1 MASTES
7 AATIPVRALTESDLR
22 GCLALSRAAHWNQ
35 NEADWRMMLALGR
48 GWGIDLAA
56 DGQMV
61 PAGPASQADLG
72 GSVGRGVG
80 RDAVLAASALVIPY
94 PGVPGAAARSAGSPG
109 SSGFPGSGS
118 TSNAVAAAGCAWVS
132 MVLVLP
138 QFRRRGLAS
147 RLLREALACLRDQ
160 GLVPVLD
167 ATPAGYPVYIQEG
180 FEPAWGFRRYRR
192 AAVSLDPDAAAAPR
206 TRCIGEDDWPAVLAL
221 DAPAF
226 GADRGRLLR
235 ALAQRMPVAARVAEE
250 GGRIVG
256 FILGRDGLDA
266 CQLGPLIA
274 RDAATAQ
281 VLIDDVLDRLAG
293 PVQVDLADRHLAL
306 LEGLVARGFLLQ
318 RPFTRMAKDA
328 AAPGDPAQVV
338 LVAGPELG

>member
-22 GCLALSRAAHWNQ
+22 GCLALSRAANWNQ

-48 GWGIDLAA
+48 GWGIDL
-56 DGQMV
+56 DV
-61 PAGPASQADLG
+61 DSPVLPAGSDSRAGPG
-72 GSVGRGVG
+72 GAVGRG
-80 RDAVLAASALVIPY
+80 AVLAASALVIPY
-94 PGVPGAAARSAGSPG
+94 PAVP
-109 SSGFPGSGS
+109 
-118 TSNAVAAAGCAWVS
+118 VAAASSAGPGFGAPSRVGAATGCAWVS

-192 AAVSLDPDAAAAPR
+192 SAVSLDPDAAAAPQ

-235 ALAQRMPVAARVAEE
+235 ALGRRMPVAARVAEE
-250 GGRIVG
+250 GGRITG

-281 VLIDDVLDRLAG
+281 VLIDDVLDRVAG
-293 PVQVDLADRHLAL
+293 PVQIDLADRHLVL

-318 RPFTRMAKDA
+318 RPFTRMVKDA
-328 AAPGDPAQVV
+328 PAPGDPAQVV